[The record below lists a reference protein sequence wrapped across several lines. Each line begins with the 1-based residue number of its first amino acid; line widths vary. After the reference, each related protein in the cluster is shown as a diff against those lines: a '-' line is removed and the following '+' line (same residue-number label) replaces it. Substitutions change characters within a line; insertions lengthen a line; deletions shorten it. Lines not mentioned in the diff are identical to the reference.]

1 MKFRRRLLVSLF
13 MMIAQTGTAETSLAY
28 GLYPA
33 ADYRITTG
41 ECADCSTIP
50 QALWFFRKENIA
62 VPNPGRPV
70 AGFDQQ
76 LRTSEDLRRWNARTP
91 PGSVL
96 DYPSLV
102 WVGSPQAIG
111 PVRLDAQGERVQT
124 AVGESVFSLAPRLD
138 SNRSYY
144 NEDSTVFFSQRE
156 LRLRGEVQ
164 GVPVQGE
171 QKAAQGGSRFVA
183 RSIWPEDFRL
193 DPAAAV
199 KPIAAMPQ
207 AIREFVRSDPRGGA
221 QSPFATQVVWQR
233 DPAAARQRGGRAM
246 IGIMLN
252 GAQGDDDEA
261 HGGHF
266 GLVSGRVG
274 AQGQMH
280 DWLVANYYTLDSES
294 EKGIIAAMQPLDS
307 YLADLNSGQAWYRP
321 SYMLVVTLRDERTA
335 AHLSS
340 ALARVFN
347 QFYRHQFVY
356 QHAAANCT
364 GISISTLRIIGWDVP
379 ALGPISWWKAIA
391 GLPVVTAVTGS
402 LTKGKAMFD
411 YFTEDQTRL
420 FPAIAFEQAGAD
432 LLQLVSGKATRALT
446 PYEELLK
453 QDVEEIM
460 LVRIP
465 QLPSSRAWGD
475 YPVASVD
482 EYRSRLP
489 QDPAQQ
495 KIVPVGPRPF
505 PPGLKD
511 PATPELK
518 PLRSDYAVAAYA
530 AGLLLLGGWLLRT
543 LLRRRKS
550 ISASE
555 SRDE

>member
-13 MMIAQTGTAETSLAY
+13 MMIVQTGTAETSPAY

-41 ECADCSTIP
+41 QCADCSTIP

-62 VPNPGRPV
+62 VPKPGYPV

-76 LRTSEDLRRWNARTP
+76 LRASEDLRRWNAQTP

-102 WVGSPQAIG
+102 WVGSPQVIG
-111 PVRLDAQGERVQT
+111 PVRLDSQGDRLQT
-124 AVGESVFSLAPRLD
+124 ATGSVAFVLAPRLD
-138 SNRSYY
+138 SNRSFY
-144 NEDSTVFFSQRE
+144 NADSTAYFSQRE
-156 LRLRGEVQ
+156 LSLRGEMVGGQ
-164 GVPVQGE
+164 KTE
-171 QKAAQGGSRFVA
+171 QRSNRFIA

-193 DPAAAV
+193 DSASPI
-199 KPIAAMPQ
+199 KPIAATPQ
-207 AIREFVRSDPRGGA
+207 AIREFVRSEPRGGA

-233 DPAAARQRGGRAM
+233 EPAAAKQRSGRAV

-266 GLVSGRVG
+266 GLVTGRVG

-294 EKGIIAAMQPLDS
+294 EKGIIAAMQPLDT

-321 SYMLVVTLRDERTA
+321 SYMLVATLRDERTA

-364 GISISTLRIIGWDVP
+364 GISISTLRIIGWGVP

-411 YFTEDQTRL
+411 YLTEDQTRL

-432 LLQLVSGKATRALT
+432 LLQLVSGKTTRVLT

-453 QDVEEIM
+453 QDVEEIL

-489 QDPAQQ
+489 KDPAQHQ
-495 KIVPVGPRPF
+495 IVPVGPRPF

-511 PATPELK
+511 PAAPELR

-530 AGLLLLGGWLLRT
+530 AGLLVIGGWLARI
-543 LLRRRKS
+543 LLRRRKTV
-550 ISASE
+550 AEPE